1 MFIRNILSFLRI
13 YYVVIERII
22 LDRNRKLEVTQLQ
35 PPRKEEKS
43 CPGEGK
49 LCCGEL
55 KCFPHISFA
64 ILKIEMF
71 SQSPSAKVLN

>member
-13 YYVVIERII
+13 YYVVIEQII

-43 CPGEGK
+43 CPEKGIMLWRVKALSSYFVRYTE
-49 LCCGEL
+49 
-55 KCFPHISFA
+55 
-64 ILKIEMF
+64 
-71 SQSPSAKVLN
+71 N

>member
-22 LDRNRKLEVTQLQ
+22 LNRNRELEVTQLQ

-43 CPGEGK
+43 CPGEGNYAVA
-49 LCCGEL
+49 
-55 KCFPHISFA
+55 S
-64 ILKIEMF
+64 
-71 SQSPSAKVLN
+71 